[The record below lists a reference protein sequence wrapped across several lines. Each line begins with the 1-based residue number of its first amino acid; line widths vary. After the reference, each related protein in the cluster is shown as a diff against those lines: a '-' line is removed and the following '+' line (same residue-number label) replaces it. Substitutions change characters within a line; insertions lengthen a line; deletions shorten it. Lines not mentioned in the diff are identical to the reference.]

1 MEVDS
6 GVGFELLGSAVEVT
20 VTVTVVLLSDRV
32 LIVVKGPS
40 GCVVSKSRGAS
51 VGQAASL
58 RGSFLHSVGESG
70 P

>member
-1 MEVDS
+1 MEVDF

-20 VTVTVVLLSDRV
+20 VTVTVALFSDRV
-32 LIVVKGPS
+32 VVKGAP
-40 GCVVSKSRGAS
+40 GCAVSKSRGAS

-58 RGSFLHSVGESG
+58 HGSFLHSVGESE